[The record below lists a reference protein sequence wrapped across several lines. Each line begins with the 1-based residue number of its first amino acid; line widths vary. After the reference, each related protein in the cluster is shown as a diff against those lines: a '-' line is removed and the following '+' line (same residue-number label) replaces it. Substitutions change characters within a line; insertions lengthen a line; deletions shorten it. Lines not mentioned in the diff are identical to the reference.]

1 MNRID
6 SFKSGIRDGISIGLG
21 YLSVSFAFGIIAVGS
36 GLSILEAVMIS
47 VFNVTSAGQL
57 AAVPILAGLG
67 SAIELALTQLVI
79 NMRYALMSV
88 SLSQRLDYDVRMKER
103 LLVGF
108 LNTDEIFGVAVGK
121 GAMLGKHYLFGLI
134 LPPFLGWSL
143 GTLLGAALG
152 NVLPTLLT
160 NALGI
165 ALYAMFI
172 AIVIPE
178 VRASS
183 KTALLVLVSAVL
195 SVTFFYTPYLKAIP
209 SGFTVIII
217 SVAVS
222 AVFAL
227 LCPIKEVEENA
238 VA

>member
-1 MNRID
+1 
-6 SFKSGIRDGISIGLG
+6 
-21 YLSVSFAFGIIAVGS
+21 
-36 GLSILEAVMIS
+36 
-47 VFNVTSAGQL
+47 
-57 AAVPILAGLG
+57 
-67 SAIELALTQLVI
+67 
-79 NMRYALMSV
+79 
-88 SLSQRLDYDVRMKER
+88 
-103 LLVGF
+103 
-108 LNTDEIFGVAVGK
+108 
-121 GAMLGKHYLFGLI
+121 
-134 LPPFLGWSL
+134 
-143 GTLLGAALG
+143 
-152 NVLPTLLT
+152 
-160 NALGI
+160 
-165 ALYAMFI
+165 MFI